1 MTIAVAASVPP
12 VSVAGRSPANEAL
25 RTTLLA
31 RARDLV
37 PRLRQRTQECEEIG
51 RVPDATIDDLTEAG
65 LLRVAQPGRFGG
77 AELGWDVVCEVDR
90 ILAHGCASQA
100 WINNIMSDHAQQLGT
115 FPLEAQEDVWGKRPK
130 ARVCGSLE
138 PVGCGKVVPGGVM
151 FSGRHAFG
159 SGVDHADWV
168 VCGGFRYEGDRQLA
182 RAFFL
187 VPKAEIEVLDDWK
200 VLGLGGTGSKSF
212 VVKDVFV
219 PDHRIMDAAA
229 NETDPMPGSSI
240 NTAAIFRLPRAS
252 SASSAFASLS
262 VGIAEACLDTW
273 LEHTAARRPRGV
285 AMSAQTG
292 TQLTAGLAAAEIKAA
307 SYLALDPVRQLM
319 ATLEAGL
326 TPSVDQLRE
335 VKLAAC
341 HAATMTRGAV
351 QRLAAAAGARAMY
364 DGNILQRQ
372 LRDVMMATA
381 HFSLNWDMAATAWA
395 QNALDS
401 RAPAA

>member
-1 MTIAVAASVPP
+1 MTIAVAASMPP
-12 VSVAGRSPANEAL
+12 ASVAGRSPEKEAL
-25 RTTLLA
+25 RTSLLA

-37 PRLRQRTQECEEIG
+37 PRLRQRTQECEDIG
-51 RVPDATIDDLTEAG
+51 RVPDATMDDLTEAG

-115 FPLEAQEDVWGKRPK
+115 FPLEAQDDVWGGNPK

-138 PVGCGKVVPGGVM
+138 PVGRGRTVPGGVM

-159 SGVDHADWV
+159 SGVDHAHWV
-168 VCGGFRYEGDRQLA
+168 VCGGFRYDGDRQLA

-187 VPKAEIEVLDDWK
+187 VPKKDIEILDDWK
-200 VLGLGGTGSKSF
+200 VLGLGGTGSKTY

-229 NETDPMPGSSI
+229 NETDPMPGAAV
-240 NTAAIFRLPRAS
+240 NKAAIFRLPRAS
-252 SASSAFASLS
+252 TASSAFASLS
-262 VGIAEACLDTW
+262 VGIAEACLETW

-285 AMSAQTG
+285 AMAAQTG
-292 TQLTAGLAAAEIKAA
+292 TQLTAGLAAAEIRAA

-319 ATLEAGL
+319 ATLEAGV
-326 TPSVDQLRE
+326 TPSVDQLRD
-335 VKLAAC
+335 VKLSAC

-364 DGNILQRQ
+364 DGNIIQRQ

-395 QNALDS
+395 QHALDT